1 MASSRNSILVAL
13 IQGVWLPVHK
23 LPEVF
28 SQSAFPLPLTP
39 ITAMR
44 APFLLQFRWRTIF
57 YGFPSKINPG
67 SRLFDQLVNPGA
79 GDDFQIDIFCSIF

>member
-28 SQSAFPLPLTP
+28 SQSAFSTSVDAYHGYEGSFSLT
-39 ITAMR
+39 IQVAHN
-44 APFLLQFRWRTIF
+44 FLWISQQD
-57 YGFPSKINPG
+57 KPG